1 MKTKTSAATGRGYSG
16 TGTVFETLAEKAELS
31 AQTVND
37 IEGCRTWVSDKPLI
51 KLAEALHTTPAD
63 LLVPLGETETSS
75 LPDFLK
81 LKNELLFEVSEK
93 IESVFTSHIE
103 KKILIHFGNIPPRE
117 KSCHVLKVM
126 LC

>member
-1 MKTKTSAATGRGYSG
+1 MPLHRRLPALRMLRKILSG
-16 TGTVFETLAEKAELS
+16 NIKLKRKLLGFTQETLAEKAELS

-51 KLAEALHTTPAD
+51 KLAEVLHTTPAD

-103 KKILIHFGNIPPRE
+103 KK
-117 KSCHVLKVM
+117 S
-126 LC
+126 